1 MTLLWLGVA
10 LAALVV
16 ELASVSFIL
25 LFVACAALVTAAF
38 AQLGAGLALQIVVFA
53 AASLL
58 LPVLLRKRLLE
69 RISGRGVLS
78 RTDALI
84 GLEARVTDAVDPI
97 LSTGRVLVG
106 GQDWAA
112 RSAVALPTGTPVR
125 IIGADGINLLVAPL
139 ALPPQEPSD
148 SPTMQE
154 T

>member
-10 LAALVV
+10 LAAFAF

-25 LFVACAALVTAAF
+25 LFVACAALVAAAL
-38 AQLGAGLALQIVVFA
+38 AQLGAGLPAQIVVFA

-58 LPVLLRKRLLE
+58 LPVVLRKRLLE

-84 GLEARVTDAVDPI
+84 GLEARVTDAVDPV
-97 LSTGRVLVG
+97 LSTGRVTVG

-112 RSAVALPTGTPVR
+112 RSSVALPTGTLVR
-125 IIGADGINLLVAPL
+125 IIGADGINLLVAPMT
-139 ALPPQEPSD
+139 LPREPFA
-148 SPTMQE
+148 SPTSE
-154 T
+154 EI

>member
-1 MTLLWLGVA
+1 MTLVWLGVA
-10 LAALVV
+10 LAALVF

-25 LFVACAALVTAAF
+25 LFVACAALVTAAL
-38 AQLGAGLALQIVVFA
+38 AQLGAGLPVQIVVFA

-58 LPVLLRKRLLE
+58 LPVLLRERLLQ

-84 GLEARVTDAVDPI
+84 GLEARVTDAVDPV
-97 LSTGRVLVG
+97 LSTGRVTVG

-112 RSAVALPTGTPVR
+112 RSSVALPSGSPVR

-139 ALPPQEPSD
+139 TLPPQEPSA
-148 SPTMQE
+148 SPPMEE